1 MARAWSEMEL
11 LMRENNRQNDELAR
25 IRDEI
30 ECRLFT
36 PYNVFPLTSDCVA
49 LAKAYR
55 ARMIERYIR
64 SGSFVKTAPKYI
76 KWYVERA
83 IEFSQ
88 KKVDEAERDVLFN
101 SNSILLAAPAN
112 CSEFEDDPSDNLD
125 ARWWS
130 GIYQKVSMR
139 ILPRPLSP
147 LMLG

>member
-1 MARAWSEMEL
+1 
-11 LMRENNRQNDELAR
+11 
-25 IRDEI
+25 
-30 ECRLFT
+30 
-36 PYNVFPLTSDCVA
+36 
-49 LAKAYR
+49 
-55 ARMIERYIR
+55 MIERYIR

-76 KWYVERA
+76 KWYVERDF
-83 IEFSQ
+83 EFSQ

-112 CSEFEDDPSDNLD
+112 CSEFEDDHSDNLD

-147 LMLG
+147 LMMGIIDLFHTCSYPRPPKNNAFARFNYFLCLSGPVPLYTWIFLFYAKVVLIF